1 MIVAGQAIVSCP
13 APMLGGGLG
22 RHLADVVTQVRE
34 NGHGVEYFATSYPP
48 DDLAGHSVRVPWL
61 PWVMQYT
68 PARFSPEWKS
78 FIGSYVFDREVA
90 RQLPPGRQAIYA
102 FAAAALKTFR
112 RARALGYTELHLESA
127 SAHVRHVRRM
137 YDDAYGSFPI
147 EGDWLGPQYIARALA
162 EYELADV
169 IWVNS
174 EYARQTFLAEG
185 VPAAKL
191 RRRVLTIDPRFQPG
205 TCRLAKS
212 GLRVVYV
219 GSLSVSKG
227 VPVLLEAF
235 ARVPDRD
242 ARLTLVGGSATRS
255 MARLLAV
262 TKARDPRVRVGPG
275 DPLPHLHAAD
285 VYVHPSYSDGFGY
298 APAEALACGVPV
310 IVTEDTGM
318 KELISTGRNG
328 WVVPTG
334 SWQAILDQLSAFK
347 DTITHAQSTP

>member
-1 MIVAGQAIVSCP
+1 MDHGRVDVVSCP
-13 APMLGGGLG
+13 APFKGGGMG
-22 RHLADVVTQVRE
+22 RHLAEVLGQLRTEGRSVV
-34 NGHGVEYFATSYPP
+34 YFAASCPVGDP
-48 DDLAGHSVRVPWL
+48 DGMTVRVPWL

-78 FIGSYVFDREVA
+78 FVVSYVFDREVA
-90 RQLPPGRQAIYA
+90 RQLPPGRQSIYA

-137 YDDAYGSFPI
+137 YDEAYWSFPI
-147 EGDWLGPQYIARALA
+147 EGDWLGPQYIARALD

-205 TCRLAKS
+205 PCRLAKS

-235 ARVPDRD
+235 ARLPDRD
-242 ARLTLVGGSATRS
+242 ARLTLVGGSGTRF
-255 MARLLAV
+255 MARLLAK
-262 TKARDPRVRVGPG
+262 TTAADPRVRVGPG

-318 KELISTGRNG
+318 KELITTGRTG

-334 SWQAILDQLSAFK
+334 SWQAILDHLSALK

>member
-1 MIVAGQAIVSCP
+1 M
-13 APMLGGGLG
+13 
-22 RHLADVVTQVRE
+22 T
-34 NGHGVEYFATSYPP
+34 
-48 DDLAGHSVRVPWL
+48 VRVPWL
-61 PWVMQYT
+61 PWVTQYT

-90 RQLPPGRQAIYA
+90 RQLCPGRQAIYA

-137 YDDAYGSFPI
+137 YDDAYRSFPI

-191 RRRVLTIDPRFQPG
+191 RRRVLNIDPRFQPG

-235 ARVPDRD
+235 ARLPDRD
-242 ARLTLVGGSATRS
+242 ARLTLVGGSATRF
-255 MARLLAV
+255 MARLLAK
-262 TKARDPRVRVGPG
+262 TTAADPRVLVNPG

-318 KELISTGRNG
+318 KELISTGRTG

-334 SWQAILDQLSAFK
+334 SWQAILDQLSALK